1 MAMITKIEEKDGVMT
16 VYLEG
21 RMDTSESEKVEEEV
35 KPVYETE
42 CQEII
47 IDCTLLDYIAS
58 SGLRLFLNMLLDTQP
73 QGKHISVKG
82 MNQALREVFDMTGF
96 SNLFDFV

>member
-42 CQEII
+42 CKEIV
-47 IDCTLLDYIAS
+47 IDCTKLDYIAS

-73 QGKHISVKG
+73 QGKHISVKS
-82 MNQALREVFDMTGF
+82 MSQALHEVFDMTGF
-96 SNLFDFV
+96 SNLFDFI

>member
-1 MAMITKIEEKDGVMT
+1 MITKIEENDGIMT

-21 RMDTSESEKVEEEV
+21 RMDTSVSEAVEKEV

-42 CQEII
+42 CMEIV
-47 IDCTLLDYIAS
+47 IDCTQLEYIAS
-58 SGLRLFLNMLLDTQP
+58 SGLRLFLNMLLDTQQ

-82 MNQALREVFDMTGF
+82 MNESLREVFDMTGF
-96 SNLFDFV
+96 SSLFDFI

>member
-1 MAMITKIEEKDGVMT
+1 MIKKIEENDGIMT
-16 VYLEG
+16 VYLQG
-21 RMDTSESEKVEEEV
+21 RLDTSASNKTEAEL

-42 CQEII
+42 CKEII
-47 IDCTLLDYIAS
+47 IDCTQLDYIAS
-58 SGLRLFLNMLLDTQP
+58 SGLRLFLNLLLDTQP

-82 MNQALREVFDMTGF
+82 MNQQLHNVFDMTGF